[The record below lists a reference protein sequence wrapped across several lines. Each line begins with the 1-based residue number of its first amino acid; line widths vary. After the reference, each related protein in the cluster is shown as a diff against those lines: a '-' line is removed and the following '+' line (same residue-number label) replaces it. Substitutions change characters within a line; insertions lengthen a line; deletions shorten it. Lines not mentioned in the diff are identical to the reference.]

1 MMTPPARVPARV
13 LTRLLAVLALLAPAL
28 AAGCGADF
36 DPYNRLTKLRV
47 LAIRSE
53 PPAPAAGETAILT
66 PLLYIPDGDP
76 PVAFQWSWCPAPGSA
91 SEGYPCLV
99 TAAEL
104 AQGGASV
111 PPFELGSGATAA
123 FMHTVDPA
131 LLQGLCGGIPGA
143 LDKPDC
149 AGGFPV
155 QVKLTLTSASAQVT
169 TVLTLRLR
177 FDPSDPPNRNPRV
190 DGLEAML
197 EAGPQPIGDEPAV
210 VLPRQ
215 TNTTVRAAVPEED
228 AERYPGLDAAGDPAE
243 VRERLTLSW
252 FVESGDLDDGRTG
265 FIEGVTDFATAV
277 TTRWKPASEKDYP
290 RDASRIVVVVR
301 DNRGGVAWR
310 TGAVR
315 LGAAP

>member
-1 MMTPPARVPARV
+1 MMTLRA
-13 LTRLLAVLALLAPAL
+13 RLLAVLGLLAPLL

-36 DPYNRLTKLRV
+36 DPYNRLTTLRV

-66 PLLYIPDGDP
+66 PLLYAPDGDP
-76 PVAFQWSWCPAPGSA
+76 PVALAWSWCPAPGSA
-91 SEGYPCLV
+91 SQGYPCLV

-111 PPFELGSGATAA
+111 PPFDLGGGATAA

-131 LLQGLCGGIPGA
+131 LLEGLCGGVPGA

-149 AGGFPV
+149 EGGFPV
-155 QVKLTLTSASAQVT
+155 QVKLIVSSASAQVT
-169 TVLTLRLR
+169 TVSTLRLR
-177 FDPSDPPNRNPRV
+177 FDAGAPSNRNPRV

-197 EAGPQPIGDEPAV
+197 EAGAQPIGNEPAV
-210 VLPRQ
+210 VLPRKA
-215 TNTTVRAAVPEED
+215 NTTIRAAVPEED
-228 AERYPGLDAAGDPAE
+228 AERYQGLDAAGNPGE

-265 FIEGVTDFATAV
+265 FIEGVTDFATAI
-277 TTRWKPASEKDYP
+277 TTKWKPASEKDYP

-301 DNRGGVAWR
+301 DSRGGVGWR